1 MANQPAFYATC
12 RHLRMELYGQALF
25 APSKGLIGIHGRG
38 GKMDGALR
46 HIEGIAMPV
55 QDSRPIRRQVSHGCM
70 PTLLSETQGGP
81 TQLFGRTRIN
91 LCAQGACHELS
102 PQAYP
107 NSG

>member
-1 MANQPAFYATC
+1 M
-12 RHLRMELYGQALF
+12 HGQSASVLCHV
-25 APSKGLIGIHGRG
+25 PSPQ
-38 GKMDGALR
+38 DGTVWPNPVCPKQRPDLVYT
-46 HIEGIAMPV
+46 GVIAMPV
-55 QDSRPIRRQVSHGCM
+55 QDGRPIRRQVLHGCM

-91 LCAQGACHELS
+91 LCAQGACHEFS